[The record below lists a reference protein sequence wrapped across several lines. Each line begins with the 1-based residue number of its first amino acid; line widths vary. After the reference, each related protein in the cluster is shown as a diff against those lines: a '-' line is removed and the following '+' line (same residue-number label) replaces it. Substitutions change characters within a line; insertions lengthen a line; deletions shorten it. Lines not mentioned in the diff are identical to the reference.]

1 MEMFSTLPHLPP
13 ALLSMT
19 QQDRLVHSINL
30 EGEPGS
36 GRRQLAMALA
46 GAILCEKQ
54 GGEMCGQCL
63 PCRKVLAGAHSDIT
77 LVDGREDP
85 ERFKVDLLR
94 ELRAGAYRGPSEG
107 RAKVY
112 IIAEAQLLPPVS
124 QNILLKVIEEP
135 PPDTFFIFTCDN
147 KFRLLPTILS
157 RVVTVPL
164 RQLTVAECQQRLRQR
179 VPDRTDEEYWEAAL
193 LACGSPGEGEK
204 ILSQPQAA
212 KRARAAREL
221 VAAMAARDPYR
232 AMAAATPFEKE
243 RPVYGELL
251 ETASRLCAL
260 PELRQELALSPAGA
274 AGIRA
279 RLARAAE
286 RNRQNGYL
294 PLLTSALAAQAA
306 RLRN

>member
-157 RVVTVPL
+157 RVVAVAVPPL
-164 RQLTVAECQQRLRQR
+164 PVEQCQRALAER
-179 VPDRTDEEYWEAAL
+179 VPGKTEEAYREAAL
-193 LACGSPGEGEK
+193 LSCGSPGEGER
-204 ILSQPQAA
+204 ILTQAQAA
-212 KRARAAREL
+212 KRARAARAL
-221 VAAMAARDPYR
+221 VEAMAEKSPYR
-232 AMAAATPFEKE
+232 AMAAATPFEKT
-243 RPVYGELL
+243 RADYTALL
-251 ETASRLCAL
+251 EAASRLAML
-260 PELRQELALSPAGA
+260 PELREELRLSPARGMEL
-274 AGIRA
+274 RE
-279 RLARAAE
+279 RLEQTLE

-294 PLLTSALAAQAA
+294 PLLTALLSAD
-306 RLRN
+306 